1 MKVCKQQAA
10 AAAAQLES
18 SLASSKQEQQQHSWL
33 MKWMKQFKTNI
44 YDYFDLKKK
53 VPAVVKINHQQH
65 ARDEPISE
73 HTQLYNR
80 HTTYININSTAN
92 KHPNCCWDLLRSS
105 QALAFN
111 SNVASKND
119 FFSLS
124 HIISD
129 QISQHQSPSYVA
141 AVFFF
146 STFVARYLTRHPT
159 ELLFSCITPHS
170 EQKKIRNPKWKLN
183 KNPIYIYQP
192 AHRIDS
198 CLQAVQYS

>member
-124 HIISD
+124 HIWWCVD
-129 QISQHQSPSYVA
+129 V
-141 AVFFF
+141 VVGDGVLVLVLGF
-146 STFVARYLTRHPT
+146 SVVSRARYLETVRCDYRRAL
-159 ELLFSCITPHS
+159 E
-170 EQKKIRNPKWKLN
+170 
-183 KNPIYIYQP
+183 
-192 AHRIDS
+192 
-198 CLQAVQYS
+198 